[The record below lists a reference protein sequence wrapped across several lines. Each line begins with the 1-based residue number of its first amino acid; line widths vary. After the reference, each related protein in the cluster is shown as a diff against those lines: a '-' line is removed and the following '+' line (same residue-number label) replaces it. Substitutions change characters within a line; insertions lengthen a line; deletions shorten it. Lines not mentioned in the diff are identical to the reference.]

1 VSTHR
6 LKLLRV
12 VVALG
17 VGAMLTAALVDFR
30 GLVPVQLGR
39 WLASIQ
45 FVPSLVALATGAT
58 LSLACVVIVIT
69 TLMAG
74 RVYCSAIC
82 PLGIL
87 QDGIARL
94 AAWIR
99 RTGPV
104 FLPYAPPLTG
114 LRQVILWTTVAGAAA
129 GWSGL
134 VLSLVDPY
142 SNFGRVA
149 ADLFRPVVTLANNAA
164 ATTANAIGIGTLY
177 RVTPAWAGAG
187 ALHQPVLFLALLIVL
202 VVLRGRLYCNTL
214 CPVGTVLG
222 WLARRAAFRLAIDP
236 RVCGKC
242 GDCLHACKAQCIDLR
257 QKSIDFSRCVACY
270 NCLGACPERGIGYH
284 FSWTRKAGRRPVP
297 VDSNFTAAP
306 APNPQRRAFLTD
318 TALAVAAALGIPA
331 VLAAPSPARS
341 GNRGDGTAEN
351 AEDTESSRAICP
363 PGAVS
368 VDRFLD
374 RCTACHL
381 CLSACPTQ
389 VLQPAF
395 LEYGFAGLMKPRL
408 DFTKSP
414 CTYTCRACA
423 EACPDG
429 AIDRLELAEKQL
441 VRIGEAHLDVD
452 RCIVKTKGT
461 DCAAC
466 SEQCPT
472 QAVTTVPF
480 GTDLR
485 LPQLN
490 RDYCIGCGGCEYACP
505 VQPQKAITV
514 TGYRRHGRARKA
526 ADQKATT
533 PVPAGGFPF

>member
-1 VSTHR
+1 VFHPR
-6 LKLLRV
+6 LKPLRL
-12 VVALG
+12 VVALA
-17 VGAMLTAALVDFR
+17 VGALLTAALADFR
-30 GLVPVQLGR
+30 GLIPIQVGR

-58 LSLACVVIVIT
+58 LSLACVVIVIA
-69 TLMAG
+69 TLLAG
-74 RVYCSAIC
+74 RMYCSAVC

-87 QDGIARL
+87 QDVIARL
-94 AAWIR
+94 AAWAWR
-99 RTGPV
+99 KHPA
-104 FLPYAPPLTG
+104 FLPYAPPLTW
-114 LRQVILWTTVAGAAA
+114 LRQVILWATVAGVAA
-129 GWSGL
+129 GGGGL

-142 SNFGRVA
+142 SNFGRLA

-164 ATTANAIGIGTLY
+164 VGLGNTLGVGTLY
-177 RVTPAWAGAG
+177 RVEPPWAGAG
-187 ALHQPVLFLALLIVL
+187 ALHLPVLFLALLVVL

-214 CPVGTVLG
+214 CPVGTLLG
-222 WLARRAAFRLAIDP
+222 WLAQRAAFRLAID
-236 RVCGKC
+236 RSVCDKC
-242 GDCLHACKAQCIDLR
+242 GDCLRACKAQCIDLR
-257 QKSIDFSRCVACY
+257 QRTIDFSRCVTCY

-284 FSWTRKAGRRPVP
+284 FLWARKSGGRPVP
-297 VDSNFTAAP
+297 AISDSASAP
-306 APNPQRRAFLTD
+306 APDPQRRAFLTD
-318 TALAVAAALGIPA
+318 TALAVVATLGAPA
-331 VLAAPSPARS
+331 VFAARLPAPPATRGRETA
-341 GNRGDGTAEN
+341 GNAD
-351 AEDTESSRAICP
+351 DTESSRAICP

-368 VDRFLD
+368 VDRFLA

-381 CLSACPTQ
+381 CLSVCPTQ

-423 EACPDG
+423 EVCPDG
-429 AIDRLELAEKQL
+429 AIDRLALAEKQL
-441 VRIGEAHLDVD
+441 IRIGEAHLDVD

-480 GTDLR
+480 GTNLR

-505 VQPQKAITV
+505 VQPQKAIVV
-514 TGYRRHGRARKA
+514 TGYRRHGWARKA
-526 ADQKATT
+526 ADQKAAT